1 VATTAPIPTAAAV
14 TSGPDGAILPLELD
28 IGPSRQPVGP
38 AAQQT
43 REAKAIATIFFVRRL
58 PAEGLESE
66 WDGRGISREIVMS
79 ISSTVGIS
87 AGAGRGCICGWL
99 QVNIR
104 GGVRLNRS
112 GLGGMRQR
120 TSRISGPYTGI
131 ASGCNDLIDIF
142 CEFLW
147 QVAHPSLGNANLGL
161 NRLCPVH
168 RVFFVMNGALASAAL
183 LRSEYGGCARSR
195 H

>member
-1 VATTAPIPTAAAV
+1 VPTTTAPTPIAAAA
-14 TSGPDGAILPLELD
+14 TWPPDGPKPIFEFCKLLV
-28 IGPSRQPVGP
+28 QPVGP
-38 AAQQT
+38 TATQPT
-43 REAKAIATIFFVRRL
+43 REARAIATIFFVRRL

-66 WDGRGISREIVMS
+66 WDGRRIPREIVKS

-112 GLGGMRQR
+112 GSGGMRQR
-120 TSRISGPYTGI
+120 TSRISGLYIGI
-131 ASGCNDLIDIF
+131 ASGCNDLIDSF

-161 NRLCPVH
+161 NRLCPVYDS
-168 RVFFVMNGALASAAL
+168 VGFVKALFRPLAVKRA
-183 LRSEYGGCARSR
+183 
-195 H
+195 